1 MKLLL
6 TTLLLVFS
14 QLALAQLTYYSKY
27 DWKENPEKFT
37 ISEQD
42 KKEDEII
49 LFEKRSIEYT
59 KIGEDMAQMYL
70 SHVIRLINTDA
81 AIEENNKMYIS
92 NGTETTVL
100 IQKARVIKPNGEI
113 INLKESDIQESKDEE
128 GNVAYRYFALDG
140 LEKGC
145 IIEYLHYLKQDP
157 DYTGSVMTIQSET
170 EKKKCEIDIIS
181 PKHLDFQIYPVN
193 GMPALTLDTV
203 DYFVRRKFLT
213 VTDLKGLKN
222 ESQSPY
228 YALLQKCYYKL
239 NKNFDTEKSNFY
251 NYTEVGKYFHESMFS
266 VPEKKELKGI
276 KSLIKEVEAAGGSNL
291 EEKLRYLEYYIKAN
305 FTLIDANVSELEN
318 LAFVFEKKI
327 TSEAGMTKL
336 FLQTAREMGVKVELV
351 LTSDRDENP
360 FLTAYEAYNFLD
372 EYLVYIPELKTYFS
386 PEITSRIGFPPYQL
400 TYNKGLFIEEKKLND
415 LSIAISKIKDI
426 KLVDANE
433 SIDEINARVD
443 FSDNLAEPKVVIER
457 KVSGYKAIFPQYI
470 LDFVDDERKT
480 ELKEDFLKYIDKD
493 AKLVDASYENDNS
506 KVAGKLPFVAKAT
519 FENTLFTEKA
529 GDKILFKVGML
540 IGPQAELYNKE
551 ERTLPVQAEFNREYK
566 RKLVIAIPE
575 GYTIKNTND
584 LVFNV
589 ETADKSAGFVAN
601 FVISN
606 GELIIDITEY
616 YNKVY
621 FPVAEYKGYENV
633 MNAAA
638 DFNKLVLVLE
648 KK

>member
-1 MKLLL
+1 
-6 TTLLLVFS
+6 
-14 QLALAQLTYYSKY
+14 
-27 DWKENPEKFT
+27 
-37 ISEQD
+37 
-42 KKEDEII
+42 
-49 LFEKRSIEYT
+49 
-59 KIGEDMAQMYL
+59 
-70 SHVIRLINTDA
+70 
-81 AIEENNKMYIS
+81 
-92 NGTETTVL
+92 
-100 IQKARVIKPNGEI
+100 
-113 INLKESDIQESKDEE
+113 
-128 GNVAYRYFALDG
+128 
-140 LEKGC
+140 
-145 IIEYLHYLKQDP
+145 
-157 DYTGSVMTIQSET
+157 
-170 EKKKCEIDIIS
+170 
-181 PKHLDFQIYPVN
+181 
-193 GMPALTLDTV
+193 
-203 DYFVRRKFLT
+203 
-213 VTDLKGLKN
+213 
-222 ESQSPY
+222 
-228 YALLQKCYYKL
+228 
-239 NKNFDTEKSNFY
+239 
-251 NYTEVGKYFHESMFS
+251 
-266 VPEKKELKGI
+266 
-276 KSLIKEVEAAGGSNL
+276 
-291 EEKLRYLEYYIKAN
+291 
-305 FTLIDANVSELEN
+305 
-318 LAFVFEKKI
+318 
-327 TSEAGMTKL
+327 
-336 FLQTAREMGVKVELV
+336 V

-400 TYNKGLFIEEKKLND
+400 TYNKGLFVEEKKLND

-426 KLVDANE
+426 KLVDAKE

-519 FENTLFTEKA
+519 FENSLFTEKA

-540 IGPQAELYNKE
+540 IGPQAAFYNKE

-575 GYTIKNTND
+575 GYTIKNTD
-584 LVFNV
+584 ELVFNV
-589 ETADKSAGFVAN
+589 VTADKSAGFVAN
-601 FVISN
+601 FVITN
-606 GELIIDITEY
+606 GELIIDISEY

>member
-1 MKLLL
+1 MKLIL
-6 TTLLLVFS
+6 TTLVLVLS
-14 QLALAQLTYYSKY
+14 QLAQAQLTYYSKY
-27 DWKENPEKFT
+27 DWKETPEKFA

-49 LFEKRSIEYT
+49 LFEKKSIEYT
-59 KIGEDMAQMYL
+59 KIEEEMAQMYL

-81 AIEENNKMYIS
+81 AIEENNKMYIN
-92 NGTETTVL
+92 NGAETTVL
-100 IQKARVIKPNGEI
+100 IQKARVIKPNGDI

-145 IIEYLHYLKQDP
+145 IIEYFHYLKQDP
-157 DYTGSVMTIQSET
+157 NYTGAVMNIQSEI
-170 EKKKCEIDIIS
+170 EKKKFELDIIS

-228 YALLQKCYYKL
+228 IAQLQKCYYKL

-251 NYTEVGKYFHESMFS
+251 NYTEVAKYFHESLFS
-266 VPEKKELKGI
+266 VPNKKEMKGI
-276 KSLIKEVEAAGGSNL
+276 KGLIKEVTASGAIST
-291 EEKLRYLEYYIKAN
+291 EEKLRFLEYYIKSN
-305 FTLIDANVSELEN
+305 FNMIEASVSQLED
-318 LAFVFEKKI
+318 LAFVFENKI

-372 EYLVYIPELKTYFS
+372 EYLVFIPELKTYFS
-386 PEITSRIGFPPYQL
+386 PSITARIGFPPYHL
-400 TYNKGLFIEEKKLND
+400 TYNKGLFIEEKQLND

-426 KLVDANE
+426 KLVDAKE
-433 SIDEINARVD
+433 SIDEINAWVD
-443 FSDNLAEPKVVIER
+443 FSENLTEPKVVIER
-457 KVSGYKAIFPQYI
+457 KVSGYKAIFPQFI
-470 LDFVDDERKT
+470 LDFVDDERKI
-480 ELKEDFLKYIDKD
+480 ELKEEFLKYIDKD
-493 AKLVDASYENDNS
+493 AKLVDTSYQNDNS
-506 KVAGKLPFVAKAT
+506 KVAGKLPFIAKAT
-519 FENTLFTEKA
+519 FENSLFTEKA

-551 ERTLPVQAEFNREYK
+551 ERTLPVLAEFNREYK
-566 RKLVIAIPE
+566 RKIVIAIPD

-589 ETADKSAGFVAN
+589 QTTDKSAGFVSGFN
-601 FVISN
+601 IN
-606 GELIIDITEY
+606 NNELIIEISEF
-616 YNKVY
+616 YNKVF
-621 FPVAEYKGYENV
+621 FPVEEYKGYENV